1 MILRIVLLDGLNNIS
16 GNNISN
22 PNILILD
29 EGFGCLDEE
38 NFTEVAGILKKL
50 KRCFKCIL
58 IITHINKLKTY
69 ADANINIERVGH
81 NSKITY
87 SGDSVSNNKIDSML
101 EVKIYAYL
109 SDKKETMSKNR
120 IELNK
125 QQDEKKIVKELK
137 KKEKNLEKLKKID
150 EETMMKKQAKEEKL
164 KKIDE
169 ETMMKKQAKVEI
181 TVKLNEIMAS
191 DDLIKSYIIE
201 EYMNDDVKMFKC
213 CVCDKSYSNSGNKM
227 INHIKSKTY
236 LVKHKKHIMNQL

>member
-38 NFTEVAGILKKL
+38 NFTEVARILKKL

-87 SGDSVSNNKIDSML
+87 SRNSESKNKIDSML
-101 EVKIYAYL
+101 EVKIDVYL
-109 SDKKETMSKNR
+109 ADKKETMSKNR

-137 KKEKNLEKLKKID
+137 KKEKN
-150 EETMMKKQAKEEKL
+150 EETRIKKQAKEEKR
-164 KKIDE
+164 KKIY
-169 ETMMKKQAKVEI
+169 
-181 TVKLNEIMAS
+181 EIMAS

-213 CVCDKSYSNSGNKM
+213 CVCDKSYPNSGHKM

-236 LVKHKKHIMNQL
+236 FVKHKKHIMNQL

>member
-69 ADANINIERVGH
+69 ADANINIERVVH

-87 SGDSVSNNKIDSML
+87 SRNSESKNKIDSML
-101 EVKIYAYL
+101 EVKIDAYL
-109 SDKKETMSKNR
+109 ADKKETMEENR
-120 IELNK
+120 IELN
-125 QQDEKKIVKELK
+125 
-137 KKEKNLEKLKKID
+137 NN
-150 EETMMKKQAKEEKL
+150 MKK
-164 KKIDE
+164 
-169 ETMMKKQAKVEI
+169 
-181 TVKLNEIMAS
+181 
-191 DDLIKSYIIE
+191 
-201 EYMNDDVKMFKC
+201 YMQRN
-213 CVCDKSYSNSGNKM
+213 
-227 INHIKSKTY
+227 
-236 LVKHKKHIMNQL
+236 